1 MVLMCRMTFILP
13 IVAGKRRL
21 AFNPRDGHLARHR
34 PVAGVL
40 LDDLLFGH
48 DLFRKPDSTFR
59 DHDLVQANEMRL
71 HLESHDLIGKPEP
84 LFRTM
89 RKNAR
94 DMRA

>member
-1 MVLMCRMTFILP
+1 
-13 IVAGKRRL
+13 
-21 AFNPRDGHLARHR
+21 
-34 PVAGVL
+34 
-40 LDDLLFGH
+40 
-48 DLFRKPDSTFR
+48 
-59 DHDLVQANEMRL
+59 MRL

>member
-13 IVAGKRRL
+13 IVAGKGAWPSTRATGTLPAIAQSPECCWTIFCLVMIFSENRI
-21 AFNPRDGHLARHR
+21 P
-34 PVAGVL
+34 
-40 LDDLLFGH
+40 LFGIMH
-48 DLFRKPDSTFR
+48 
-59 DHDLVQANEMRL
+59 LVQANEMRL